1 MMLASFLAL
10 LDKVRRGAGQ
20 ALDVADPGP
29 VEAPFRIA
37 IELSGA
43 WLGAHQPPGTAPRG
57 PILLIIPAPVKRAYI
72 WDLLPEVSVVRHC
85 LRRGLRV
92 YLLEWLDPPP
102 AENHLGV
109 ADRSGRRLRAR
120 ESAASTR
127 SGAIRTVRNA
137 ALPANFKLSVCH
149 NVSSSKWS
157 RVPTDSAA
165 PQGTISI

>member
-1 MMLASFLAL
+1 MPGRLTARDSQTGSNATAGSCRFPYVRNGSESSVRGRNVMMLASFLAL

-92 YLLEWLDPPP
+92 
-102 AENHLGV
+102 
-109 ADRSGRRLRAR
+109 
-120 ESAASTR
+120 
-127 SGAIRTVRNA
+127 
-137 ALPANFKLSVCH
+137 
-149 NVSSSKWS
+149 
-157 RVPTDSAA
+157 
-165 PQGTISI
+165 